1 MLEVTLPGTGGTMPL
16 KNRWLT
22 CCLLRQEGETVLID
36 CGEGTQIALRCAGK
50 TVQRLRLLCFTHY
63 HADHI
68 SGLPGLLLSM
78 GLDGRTEPLMLA
90 GPKGLRRVVEG
101 LRVIA
106 PELPFSLEFT
116 ELAGGE
122 QLRAAGLLIE
132 PFAAQHTLPCLGY
145 RMTLPRAGKFDPEK
159 AKANNVPMRAW
170 GLLQKQETVGYEG
183 VTYHRDQVLGPS
195 RRGIVVTYCTDT
207 RPVAAIAQYGVDSD
221 LMILEG
227 MYGEPD
233 KRKKAL
239 ETKHM
244 MFTEAAELAKEAGA
258 RTLWLTH
265 YSPSLPDPCS
275 WLDAPRAIFPQ
286 TFCAA
291 DGQSVDLCFQEES
304 REIE

>member
-50 TVQRLRLLCFTHY
+50 TVHRLQLLCFTHY

-106 PELPFSLEFT
+106 PELPFALEFT

-132 PFAAQHTLPCLGY
+132 PFAAQHTMPCLGY

-159 AKANNVPMRAW
+159 AKANHVPMRAW
-170 GLLQKQETVGYEG
+170 GLLQKQETVEYEG

-207 RPVAAIAQYGVDSD
+207 RPVPAIAQYGVDSD

-233 KRKKAL
+233 KRKKAR

-258 RTLWLTH
+258 KTLWLTH
-265 YSPSLPDPCS
+265 YSPSLPDPYNY
-275 WLDAPRAIFPQ
+275 LDAPRAIFPQ
-286 TFCAA
+286 TFCAV
-291 DGQSVDLCFQEES
+291 DGQSVDLAFQEE
-304 REIE
+304 